1 MTINVV
7 TGILAFLLG
16 VGYSYLAWT
25 LPRATVGNPLAPLIF
40 PLMLGGGMTLLGILL
55 LIQEKARVSKK
66 EGKPVSF
73 IFTQYGKSIAVV
85 TLLCVL
91 YAFFFERMGYLLSTF
106 LFLSI
111 VLYMFNGKERWK
123 AIVGISLGF
132 SVGVYVVFGEV
143 LSIQLPR
150 MPFLG
155 L

>member
-55 LIQEKARVSKK
+55 LIQEAVRASRK

-73 IFTQYGKSIAVV
+73 TFTQYGKSIATVS
-85 TLLCVL
+85 LLCGL
-91 YAFFFERMGYLLSTF
+91 YAFFFERIGYLLSTF

-111 VLYMFNGKERWK
+111 VLYLFNGKERWK
-123 AIVGISLGF
+123 SILSISLGF
-132 SVGVYVVFGEV
+132 SVGVYVLFGEV